1 MYGTH
6 ISTLSV
12 YVRSG
17 SRDTLLWSKAGTH
30 GDKWLQA
37 VVTVNSRT
45 NFQVRL
51 TIFGKKKNLKKND
64 LHGLAVSRNRP
75 WKQRKRSHNMPVQFS
90 HRPLTVTP

>member
-17 SRDTLLWSKAGTH
+17 SHDTFLWSKAGTH

-45 NFQVRL
+45 RFQV
-51 TIFGKKKNLKKND
+51 KKNSKKSH
-64 LHGLAVSRNRP
+64 LHGLAVSTNRP
-75 WKQRKRSHNMPVQFS
+75 
-90 HRPLTVTP
+90 

>member
-17 SRDTLLWSKAGTH
+17 SHDTFLWSKAGTH

-45 NFQVRL
+45 RFQVRL
-51 TIFGKKKNLKKND
+51 AIFGKKK
-64 LHGLAVSRNRP
+64 HS
-75 WKQRKRSHNMPVQFS
+75 NMHVQFS

>member
-17 SRDTLLWSKAGTH
+17 SHDTFLWSKAGTH

-45 NFQVRL
+45 HFQVRL
-51 TIFGKKKNLKKND
+51 KIFGKKKILKKKYIYTD
-64 LHGLAVSRNRP
+64 LQCQGIGHGNGERGVIICLYNSV
-75 WKQRKRSHNMPVQFS
+75 
-90 HRPLTVTP
+90 TVH

>member
-17 SRDTLLWSKAGTH
+17 SHDTFLWSKAGTH

-45 NFQVRL
+45 HFQVRL
-51 TIFGKKKNLKKND
+51 KFWQEENSEKKIFTRTCS
-64 LHGLAVSRNRP
+64 VRE
-75 WKQRKRSHNMPVQFS
+75 
-90 HRPLTVTP
+90 

>member
-17 SRDTLLWSKAGTH
+17 SHDTFLWSKAGTH

-45 NFQVRL
+45 HFQVRL
-51 TIFGKKKNLKKND
+51 NFWQEKNSEKKNIYTD
-64 LHGLAVSRNRP
+64 LQCQGIGHGNGERGVIICLYNSV
-75 WKQRKRSHNMPVQFS
+75 
-90 HRPLTVTP
+90 TVH